1 MRKFNVL
8 LSEQAIKAYA
18 VKNGIAKSNTEMT
31 EAQKVQARLGLVMSK
46 TKDIQGDYAR
56 TANSAANSQ
65 RRAQESA
72 KEAAATLGQALA
84 PILAKAA
91 NFAGKVA
98 EKFTEMDEGQQN
110 LVLGAGAA
118 LAAVSPLSTAL
129 GGIAKVAKGA
139 VSGFNALSGVSAVG
153 GPLVLGLTAVAGI
166 LGTLYYAA
174 EESKRQIRELAKS
187 FATGTTKVE
196 DFLAEWEPTLA
207 SMDAAGGLLGK
218 AADGFRDDFA
228 ASVEVAKDQLQL
240 QLDELGKLPGALD
253 KSTRK
258 AIEAQIAQGHFTT
271 ALTMMTAA
279 EEKARDRL
287 NKRGERMEEAWHE
300 TDRLMNITE
309 RYKDM
314 LKEKERKE
322 KLAADAVKK
331 HDDAL
336 ADLAASAAAANRKA
350 RGVVKTLE
358 DLIGLSNID
367 IAVQFRALNMPTY
380 AKGGPPLSAGSAREM
395 AEWATGR
402 FPGLVITSR
411 YRPGDDGY
419 HGDAR
424 NPAHDIAMGG
434 WPSDTSGV
442 FTPAAKMI
450 YDTLAGTFGNSIREM
465 IYGRWQWERGR
476 EIGYSG
482 GDHWGHIHL
491 ADRGGVFVNPSN
503 SLGLVALGPRVTE
516 PVTFHGATKI
526 GEAPTPKPTQIIN
539 HFHIHG
545 DVHEWETF
553 KKKVSNAN
561 TENVFRLTGI

>member
-1 MRKFNVL
+1 
-8 LSEQAIKAYA
+8 
-18 VKNGIAKSNTEMT
+18 
-31 EAQKVQARLGLVMSK
+31 
-46 TKDIQGDYAR
+46 
-56 TANSAANSQ
+56 
-65 RRAQESA
+65 
-72 KEAAATLGQALA
+72 
-84 PILAKAA
+84 
-91 NFAGKVA
+91 
-98 EKFTEMDEGQQN
+98 
-110 LVLGAGAA
+110 
-118 LAAVSPLSTAL
+118 
-129 GGIAKVAKGA
+129 
-139 VSGFNALSGVSAVG
+139 
-153 GPLVLGLTAVAGI
+153 
-166 LGTLYYAA
+166 
-174 EESKRQIRELAKS
+174 
-187 FATGTTKVE
+187 
-196 DFLAEWEPTLA
+196 
-207 SMDAAGGLLGK
+207 
-218 AADGFRDDFA
+218 
-228 ASVEVAKDQLQL
+228 
-240 QLDELGKLPGALD
+240 
-253 KSTRK
+253 
-258 AIEAQIAQGHFTT
+258 
-271 ALTMMTAA
+271 
-279 EEKARDRL
+279 
-287 NKRGERMEEAWHE
+287 
-300 TDRLMNITE
+300 
-309 RYKDM
+309 M

>member
-1 MRKFNVL
+1 
-8 LSEQAIKAYA
+8 
-18 VKNGIAKSNTEMT
+18 
-31 EAQKVQARLGLVMSK
+31 
-46 TKDIQGDYAR
+46 
-56 TANSAANSQ
+56 
-65 RRAQESA
+65 
-72 KEAAATLGQALA
+72 
-84 PILAKAA
+84 
-91 NFAGKVA
+91 VA
-98 EKFTEMDEGQQN
+98 
-110 LVLGAGAA
+110 
-118 LAAVSPLSTAL
+118 
-129 GGIAKVAKGA
+129 
-139 VSGFNALSGVSAVG
+139 GFNAIAGVSAAG
-153 GPLVLGLTAVAGI
+153 GPLVLGLTAVAAVMGS
-166 LGTLYYAA
+166 LYLAA
-174 EESKRQIRELAKS
+174 QESKAQIKSLAKAFS
-187 FATGTTKVE
+187 SGTTSVE
-196 DFLAEWEPTLA
+196 EFFDEWDPLLER
-207 SMDAAGGLLGK
+207 MDEGGGLVGK
-218 AADGFRDDFA
+218 AADRFRDDFA
-228 ASVEVAKDQLQL
+228 EALQL
-240 QLDELGKLPGALD
+240 AREELTKQLDELALLPGALD
-253 KSTRK
+253 KGTRK

-271 ALTMMTAA
+271 ALTMMTEA

-287 NKRGERMEEAWHE
+287 DKRGKRMEEAWHE
-300 TDRLMNITE
+300 TERLKNITD

-314 LKEKERKE
+314 LKEKADKE
-322 KLAADAVKK
+322 KLAAEAVKK